1 MTFKPGRAYM
11 GSDGVRYLAN
21 TLVLSKSLDFNP
33 LSSKSAKLHFL
44 EKGSSKF
51 VNSEVTL
58 DECDYLDYNKRNDT
72 LSKFKNWVKQIFTCP
87 VNVKKFDV
95 VYVKSLGE
103 SGIVVAQDFGEHL
116 VHFRGRRRWVPTGD
130 LEFEFRPVLV
140 QR

>member
-1 MTFKPGRAYM
+1 MKFEPGRAYL
-11 GSDGVRYLAN
+11 GSDGIRYLAN
-21 TLVLSKSLDFNP
+21 TLVLSKSFDFSP
-33 LSSKSAKLHFL
+33 LSFRSVKLHFL
-44 EKGSSKF
+44 EKDSNKF
-51 VNSEVTL
+51 ANSEVTL
-58 DECDYLDYNKRNDT
+58 DESDYLDYNKRNDL
-72 LSKFKNWVKQIFTCP
+72 LSKLKNWIKQIVTCP
-87 VNVKKFDV
+87 ANIKKFDV